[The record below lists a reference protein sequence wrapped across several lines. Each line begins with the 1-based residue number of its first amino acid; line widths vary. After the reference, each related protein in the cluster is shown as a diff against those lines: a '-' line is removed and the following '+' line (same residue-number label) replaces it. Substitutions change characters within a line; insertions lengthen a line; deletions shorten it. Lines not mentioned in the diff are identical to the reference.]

1 MRFSRTT
8 LFLLLANLLA
18 FGLVWK
24 ATYRHD
30 TPLATQ
36 DLIFVAPPS
45 KVVITENASRL
56 VLEKHNTSWQVT
68 EPFNWGASIW
78 AVQRLLD
85 ELRFISRERGF
96 SVEEVKATGSGLEAY
111 GLANPRW
118 VLKITYENG
127 TNSEVKIGQQA
138 ATRLVFLLTEDG
150 QKILPLSE
158 AMTAAL
164 EAKPETYRL
173 DKVFEVAEFETRA
186 VSIRQQE
193 TNNDV
198 TTTLTWEAR
207 SRVGKKSQTP
217 EWRFETPYDAIA
229 DADMTIK
236 AVADLSNLRATR
248 FVSANEEVS
257 GLNHPK
263 LSIALEGNSRRQV
276 LLIGKPSLET
286 PSLVYAK
293 LEDNN
298 AVFLLEAKAL
308 NDWQHPRESLASSRP
323 ADFDP
328 TLVTGFTLSS
338 GGRSITL
345 HRLDATVGTAGRWE
359 IPVAPGSTA
368 VKRREADTAIV
379 QRFLEAVSQLRAVR
393 RKGNTSD
400 GAIVPAV
407 IAVKNSELEAQQK
420 LELEFGTDRLVF
432 YFTAAPDQ
440 TPTARLIYQQG
451 APLAAICDVTSLR
464 SEYQS
469 VEPQTWRK
477 RVIAALPQGGPQGGA
492 RVSGL
497 RLTLRGNNQVLGEAR
512 LGPDGNWVGNGKLE
526 PAMARRLAIAFA
538 EVKASEFPLHDY
550 NSSGWKYEL
559 RITDQAAAGATG
571 ASETVRTYLC
581 ASPLNAHTVL
591 LRDENDGDD
600 FLLETKLAEIL
611 TPLLDETS
619 R

>member
-8 LFLLLANLLA
+8 IVLIIANLLA

-36 DLIFVAPPS
+36 DLIFVAPPT

-56 VLEKHNTSWQVT
+56 VLEKHNAFWQVT

-127 TNSEVKIGQQA
+127 TTNEVKIGQQA
-138 ATRLVFLLTEDG
+138 ATHQVFLLTEDG
-150 QKILPLSE
+150 QKILPLSD

-173 DKVFEVAEFETRA
+173 DKVFEIAEFETRA
-186 VSIRQQE
+186 VSVRQPE
-193 TNNDV
+193 ATSDT
-198 TTTLTWEAR
+198 TTTLIWETR
-207 SRVGKKSQTP
+207 PRVGRKAQTP

-229 DADMTIK
+229 DADSTIK

-248 FVSANEEVS
+248 FLTATDEVS

-263 LSIALEGNSRRQV
+263 LSIALEGNSHRQV
-276 LLIGKPSLET
+276 LLIGKATAENPG
-286 PSLVYAK
+286 LVYAK

-308 NDWQHPRESLASSRP
+308 TEWQHPRESLAASRP

-328 TLVTGFTLSS
+328 TLVTGFTLST

-345 HRLDATVGTAGRWE
+345 HRLDSSVGATARWE

-368 VKRREADTAIV
+368 IKRREADSAIV
-379 QRFLEAVSQLRAVR
+379 QRFLEAVSQLHAIR
-393 RKGNTSD
+393 RKGATTD
-400 GAIVPAV
+400 GAILPAV
-407 IAVKNSELEAQQK
+407 LPIKNSEPEVQQK
-420 LELEFGTDRLVF
+420 LELEFGTERIVLGF
-432 YFTAAPDQ
+432 SPAPDQ
-440 TPTARLIYQQG
+440 TPSARLVHQQG
-451 APLAAICDVTSLR
+451 TPLAALCDVSLLHA
-464 SEYQS
+464 EYQS

-477 RVIAALPQGGPQGGA
+477 RTIAELPQGA

-497 RLTLRGNNQVLGEAR
+497 RLTNRTSNQVLGEAR
-512 LGPDGNWVGNGKLE
+512 LGPDGNWVGNGRLE
-526 PAMARRLAIAFA
+526 PAMARRLANAFA
-538 EVKASEFPLHDY
+538 EVKASEFPLRDY
-550 NSSGWKYEL
+550 GANGWKYEL
-559 RITDQAAAGATG
+559 RVTDQAAAGATR

-581 ASPLNAHTVL
+581 STPLNPRSVL

-600 FLLETKLAEIL
+600 FLLETSLAEIL